1 MPIISIL
8 CYSAYQFFV
17 RSYNTLKTKQ
27 INVNFFIF
35 ARFTIL
41 ICEVYNT
48 ILYIYLRGLQ
58 YFLREIFC
66 FFAYLYYLCNEIK
79 NQ

>member
-1 MPIISIL
+1 MPVISIL

-27 INVNFFIF
+27 INVNFFFICEVYNTNLRGLQYHFIHLF

-41 ICEVYNT
+41 FTRN
-48 ILYIYLRGLQ
+48 ILFSRIFILSLQ
-58 YFLREIFC
+58 R
-66 FFAYLYYLCNEIK
+66 N
-79 NQ
+79 